1 MRSYFKEMYC
11 NLDVKYKARRSK
23 KEVKAKSVDTV
34 RELYFKEIKEGR
46 NAFINNTKKIDYLY
60 FCK

>member
-23 KEVKAKSVDTV
+23 KEET
-34 RELYFKEIKEGR
+34 KEIKRSES
-46 NAFINNTKKIDYLY
+46 
-60 FCK
+60 

>member
-1 MRSYFKEMYC
+1 M
-11 NLDVKYKARRSK
+11 
-23 KEVKAKSVDTV
+23 KAKSVDTV
-34 RELYFKEIKEGR
+34 RERERPRELYFKEIKEGR